1 LARQTRSPIS
11 KPPLHWTGVVF
22 AFAANLL
29 LVTVTSSLVERSA
42 LSVRVGLPT
51 LLLAGLVAGVLTALY
66 VRQRSGLHAFI
77 GALLSI
83 PVLALFIFQ
92 GVWPPAIL
100 ASAFCILGGIL
111 TELLMRRSQ
120 A

>member
-1 LARQTRSPIS
+1 MVRQTRSPLS
-11 KPPLHWTGVVF
+11 KPPLRWTGVVF

-29 LVTVTSSLVERSA
+29 LVTVTSSWVERSA
-42 LSVRVGLPT
+42 LSVRVGLPA
-51 LLLAGLVAGVLTALY
+51 LLASGLIAGVLTALY

-77 GALLSI
+77 GGILSI

-100 ASAFCILGGIL
+100 AGAFCILGGVL
-111 TELLMRRSQ
+111 TELLMRRR
-120 A
+120 